1 MNQLQGPGHDKGV
14 RQLVAPLDAS
24 PKRSLTLTADGPDTP
39 LAKTQSGLKS
49 IDDGDLKSDTPDIQ
63 MAIPPI
69 SFKSFDGGW
78 GLPAYNFFQELFKN
92 PI

>member
-39 LAKTQSGLKS
+39 LAKPQIGF
-49 IDDGDLKSDTPDIQ
+49 DPFEDG
-63 MAIPPI
+63 
-69 SFKSFDGGW
+69 
-78 GLPAYNFFQELFKN
+78 
-92 PI
+92 